1 MNTRAMLLSDLYK
14 QIAGATPAV
23 SVSQPGWRI
32 GIGKSTTD
40 NADGRTLTT
49 WWLITEGPLEL
60 ESAVEY
66 SDFIAASAG
75 MDAFLDANLIGGN

>member
-1 MNTRAMLLSDLYK
+1 MNTRSMLLSDLYK

-40 NADGRTLTT
+40 NADGRTFTT

-60 ESAVEY
+60 ESAAEY
-66 SDFIAASAG
+66 GDFVSATVD
-75 MDAFLDANLIGGN
+75 MDAFLELKLGGN